1 MNLFIYLACIVIALR
16 FIFIFR
22 IWSFVFE
29 YVVVRWQ
36 GENGKEARKIVFC
49 SLVFRVIFNFR
60 NLQWP
65 AYIGEEDYHASI
77 DENGSLYIVLYLF
90 SNWSCEKFLTK
101 RNDKNETLRTTACWH
116 LPVIE
121 MCAMWF
127 CEHSVWY
134 CAINTATIQV
144 FNIVSLYCSIEQ
156 GHKKIL
162 LCFARVLCS
171 NFNFN

>member
-65 AYIGEEDYHASI
+65 AYIEEEDYHKPI
-77 DENGSLYIVLYLF
+77 DENGSLFTVLYLF
-90 SNWSCEKFLTK
+90 SNWSRAKFLTK
-101 RNDKNETLRTTACWH
+101 RNDKNELAGICPSSKCVRCDSALVSPPKILRGVTR
-116 LPVIE
+116 
-121 MCAMWF
+121 
-127 CEHSVWY
+127 
-134 CAINTATIQV
+134 AINTAKSIYRILKLMHIE
-144 FNIVSLYCSIEQ
+144 FILYFCDSYRVT
-156 GHKKIL
+156 KKYH
-162 LCFARVLCS
+162 
-171 NFNFN
+171 